1 MKKVNVYWVTDH
13 DDESVT
19 THHLFTTVRLTN
31 EMKDVEV
38 SKKMEELCPHVR
50 ALHSGRFVS
59 HHRLGDVLDA
69 HEFVKEY
76 ESKAS

>member
-19 THHLFTTVRLTN
+19 THHLFTTVPLTN
-31 EMKDVEV
+31 EMKDAEV

-50 ALHSGRFVS
+50 ALSSGRFVP
-59 HHRLGDVLDA
+59 HHRLGYVLDA
-69 HEFVKEY
+69 HDFVEKY